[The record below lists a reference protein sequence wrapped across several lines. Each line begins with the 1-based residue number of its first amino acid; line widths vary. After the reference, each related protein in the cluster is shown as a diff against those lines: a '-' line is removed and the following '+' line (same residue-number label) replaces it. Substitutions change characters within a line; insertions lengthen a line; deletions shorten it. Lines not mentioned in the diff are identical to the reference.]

1 MNIDTTITLDTALNT
16 GLALLGWLY
25 IMFSAGRW
33 LSSVF
38 LKKWDKHRKQEWRQK
53 AMNEFFGAFNIDN
66 LESGEPARVSHSVYR
81 IDDTDISANFCLGNR
96 ENN

>member
-66 LESGEPARVSHSVYR
+66 LESGEPARVITRGDIVILVYR
-81 IDDTDISANFCLGNR
+81 SEGKNERD
-96 ENN
+96 